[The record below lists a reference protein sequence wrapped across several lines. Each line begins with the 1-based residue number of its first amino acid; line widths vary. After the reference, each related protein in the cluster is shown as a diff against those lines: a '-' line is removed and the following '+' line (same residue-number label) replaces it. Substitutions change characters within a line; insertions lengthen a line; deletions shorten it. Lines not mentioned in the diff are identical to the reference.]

1 MQFWQSC
8 KKCSATRW
16 NIFLL
21 IVWKWFEVQTSQE
34 ENEFTESVSLDPYVA
49 VLTTLLKQ
57 LRQRRKNFQPIV
69 RNWWEKGL
77 FSKTASQ
84 KSPMVLSNAVL
95 TALPKWSC
103 RRSDSVLV
111 KVQERQKKILPKKN
125 SSRCYSG
132 HVSAISL
139 SLPKRLVERPQIFS
153 SNPKRIEKTIF
164 FRKFSTRKVFWDTIF
179 AFVTTLSKKNSQ
191 KVEIFSIMVQKRW
204 NKCFSSVK
212 NSWKSS
218 PGYLENS
225 FNTFA

>member
-1 MQFWQSC
+1 MFRLTCRWQFWLHCPKVSAKSPITFRSIYEKFERKIFQRKKVLKILLWIRLMQFWQSC
-8 KKCSATRW
+8 KNCSATRW

-103 RRSDSVLV
+103 RRSDFVLV
-111 KVQERQKKILPKKN
+111 KVQERQKNFSPEKIPHDVIL
-125 SSRCYSG
+125 
-132 HVSAISL
+132 
-139 SLPKRLVERPQIFS
+139 
-153 SNPKRIEKTIF
+153 
-164 FRKFSTRKVFWDTIF
+164 DTW
-179 AFVTTLSKKNSQ
+179 
-191 KVEIFSIMVQKRW
+191 VQ
-204 NKCFSSVK
+204 SH
-212 NSWKSS
+212 
-218 PGYLENS
+218 
-225 FNTFA
+225 